1 MAMTYAER
9 AADAFREWFRRRREQ
24 VDALVFDVDGVLMIK
39 GEPMPGAEELL
50 ATVRADGI
58 PFTLLTNDGCS
69 SPEEKCAKLAAS
81 GLHLDP
87 SELVS
92 CGHGLEELVRQR
104 QWAGEPV
111 FVMGRLGEPSYAE
124 RAGLVEITDL
134 KRIRE
139 CRAAIIGEN
148 TFDWQHTLEATFNV
162 LIQQPDFPLIVPN
175 PDSYF
180 PGRKGCLHIGSGA
193 LGRFLEAL
201 CRAYGLELTPEYLGK
216 PYSPILQ
223 FAHHRLEHRAGH
235 AIERDR
241 VMLVGDSIASD
252 IAGGLRFGYRTAL
265 VLTGITRPEMPV
277 TDEAAPEFVFH
288 TL

>member
-1 MAMTYAER
+1 MAMTYAEH
-9 AADAFREWFRRRREQ
+9 AEGAFREWFRRRRKD

-39 GEPMPGAEELL
+39 GDPMPGAEELL
-50 ATVRADGI
+50 ATIRADGI

-81 GLHLDP
+81 GLHIDP
-87 SELVS
+87 DELVS

-104 QWAGEPV
+104 QWAGEPAY
-111 FVMGRLGEPSYAE
+111 VMGRLGEPSYAE

-134 KRIRE
+134 SRIHE

-148 TFDWQHTLEATFNV
+148 TFDWQHAIEGTFNALV
-162 LIQQPDFPLIVPN
+162 KQPDFPLIVPN

-180 PGRKGCLHIGSGA
+180 PGRNGRLHIGSGA

-201 CRAYGLELTPEYLGK
+201 CRAYGLDMTPEYLGK

-223 FAHHRLEHRAGH
+223 YAHHRLEHRAGH
-235 AIERDR
+235 PIERDR

-252 IAGGLRFGYRTAL
+252 IAGGRRFGYRTAL
-265 VLTGITRPEMPV
+265 VLTGITRPEMPA
-277 TDEAAPEFVFH
+277 TDESSPEFVFH

>member
-9 AADAFREWFRRRREQ
+9 AAGTFREWFHRCRTEI
-24 VDALVFDVDGVLMIK
+24 DALVFDVDGVLMIK
-39 GEPMPGAEELL
+39 GDPMPGAEELL
-50 ATVRADGI
+50 AAVRADGI

-69 SPEEKCAKLAAS
+69 SPEEKCAKLATS
-81 GLHLDP
+81 GLHIDP
-87 SELVS
+87 GELVS

-104 QWAGEPV
+104 QWTGEPV

-124 RAGLVEITDL
+124 RAGLVEVTDL
-134 KRIRE
+134 NRIRE

-180 PGRKGCLHIGSGA
+180 PGRNGRLHIGSGA
-193 LGRFLEAL
+193 LGRFIEAL
-201 CRAYGLELTPEYLGK
+201 CRAHGLDVIPEYLGK
-216 PYSPILQ
+216 PYTPILQ
-223 FAHHRLEHRAGH
+223 CAHNRLECRAGH
-235 AIERDR
+235 AIKPDR
-241 VMLVGDSIASD
+241 VMLVGDSVASD

-265 VLTGITRPEMPV
+265 VLTGITRPEMRLL
-277 TDEAAPEFVFH
+277 DESSPEFVFR